1 MSSFLIPSNMPGQA
15 VDQGKENVYP
25 IEIVI
30 LHKQAYHG
38 RWMQEYPL
46 DNSKGDNMTIITSTT
61 RRIVAI
67 ALTAIAIAVLMTIV
81 FVGLHMTVAS
91 NHQSLH
97 HAQDEVH
104 LAINGGREPKAD
116 LALWGVRGPK
126 ADLARL
132 GLWGGRNAELATMGV
147 WGGRNADL
155 AAIRFPIVGGWGGG
169 SAELASATFRVPIW
183 GGRIA

>member
-1 MSSFLIPSNMPGQA
+1 MSSFQIPSNMPGQA
-15 VDQGKENVYP
+15 LDQGKKNVYP

-97 HAQDEVH
+97 HAQDKVH
-104 LAINGGREPKAD
+104 LATMGGWGPKAD

-126 ADLARL
+126 ADLA
-132 GLWGGRNAELATMGV
+132 TIGV

-155 AAIRFPIVGGWGGG
+155 AVVTFPGNISWGG
-169 SAELASATFRVPIW
+169 SVA
-183 GGRIA
+183 

>member
-1 MSSFLIPSNMPGQA
+1 
-15 VDQGKENVYP
+15 
-25 IEIVI
+25 
-30 LHKQAYHG
+30 
-38 RWMQEYPL
+38 
-46 DNSKGDNMTIITSTT
+46 MTTITSTS
-61 RRIVAI
+61 RRIVAVT
-67 ALTAIAIAVLMTIV
+67 LTAIAIAVLMTIV
-81 FVGLHMTVAS
+81 FVVLHTTVAS

-104 LAINGGREPKAD
+104 LAINGA
-116 LALWGVRGPK
+116 RGPK

-183 GGRIA
+183 GGSVA

>member
-1 MSSFLIPSNMPGQA
+1 MPGQA

-38 RWMQEYPL
+38 RWIQEYPL
-46 DNSKGDNMTIITSTT
+46 DNSKGDNMTTITSTT
-61 RRIVAI
+61 KCIVAVT
-67 ALTAIAIAVLMTIV
+67 LTAVVIAVLMTIV
-81 FVGLHMTVAS
+81 FVGLHTTVAS

-104 LAINGGREPKAD
+104 LAINGA
-116 LALWGVRGPK
+116 RGPK
-126 ADLARL
+126 AELARM
-132 GLWGGRNAELATMGV
+132 GVWGGGRAELATMGV
-147 WGGRNADL
+147 WGGRSADLAVVTFPGNIGAGGRSADL

>member
-1 MSSFLIPSNMPGQA
+1 
-15 VDQGKENVYP
+15 
-25 IEIVI
+25 
-30 LHKQAYHG
+30 
-38 RWMQEYPL
+38 
-46 DNSKGDNMTIITSTT
+46 MTTITSTS

-67 ALTAIAIAVLMTIV
+67 ALTAIAITVLMTIM

-97 HAQDEVH
+97 HAQDKVH
-104 LAINGGREPKAD
+104 LATMGGQRPKAD
-116 LALWGVRGPK
+116 LALWGMRGPK

-147 WGGRNADL
+147 WGGR
-155 AAIRFPIVGGWGGG
+155 

>member
-1 MSSFLIPSNMPGQA
+1 
-15 VDQGKENVYP
+15 
-25 IEIVI
+25 
-30 LHKQAYHG
+30 
-38 RWMQEYPL
+38 
-46 DNSKGDNMTIITSTT
+46 MTIITSTT
-61 RRIVAI
+61 RRIVPI

-104 LAINGGREPKAD
+104 LAINGA
-116 LALWGVRGPK
+116 RGPK
-126 ADLARL
+126 AD
-132 GLWGGRNAELATMGV
+132 LATMGV

-155 AAIRFPIVGGWGGG
+155 AVVTFPGNVGAGGR

-183 GGRIA
+183 GGSVA

>member
-1 MSSFLIPSNMPGQA
+1 MPGQA

-38 RWMQEYPL
+38 RWIQEYPL
-46 DNSKGDNMTIITSTT
+46 DNSKGDNMTTITSTS

-67 ALTAIAIAVLMTIV
+67 ALTAIAIAVLMTIM

-97 HAQDEVH
+97 HAQDKVH
-104 LAINGGREPKAD
+104 LATMGGQRPKAD
-116 LALWGVRGPK
+116 LALWGMRGPK

-132 GLWGGRNAELATMGV
+132 GLWGGRNA
-147 WGGRNADL
+147 DL
-155 AAIRFPIVGGWGGG
+155 AA
-169 SAELASATFRVPIW
+169 ATFRVPIW
-183 GGRIA
+183 GGSVA

>member
-1 MSSFLIPSNMPGQA
+1 MSSFQIPSNMPGQA

-30 LHKQAYHG
+30 LHKQAYYG

-61 RRIVAI
+61 RRIVPI

-104 LAINGGREPKAD
+104 FATTGVREPKAD

-126 ADLARL
+126 ADLAR
-132 GLWGGRNAELATMGV
+132 MGV
-147 WGGRNADL
+147 
-155 AAIRFPIVGGWGGG
+155 WGGG